1 MKGDPLIK
9 SVMTPFPY
17 AVELGAPL
25 LEARRMMLEHHVRHL
40 PVTSAHR
47 PCGIIT
53 DRDIKL
59 LLGPE
64 LDYPDPRTLS
74 VEDAY
79 VADPYEVDVN
89 TPLSTVLLE
98 MAHRHIG
105 AVIVTGHG
113 RLAGIFTAT
122 DACRTFGEWLRER
135 YPPPGSG
142 TDVA

>member
-1 MKGDPLIK
+1 MKGEPLIK
-9 SVMTPFPY
+9 SAMTAFPY
-17 AVELGAPL
+17 SVEREAPL
-25 LEARRMMLEHHVRHL
+25 LDARRLMLEHHVHHL
-40 PVTSAHR
+40 PVTSNHVL
-47 PCGIIT
+47 CGIVT

-64 LDYPDPRTLS
+64 LDYPDPRKLT

-79 VADPYEVDVN
+79 VPDAYEVDLN
-89 TPLSTVLLE
+89 TPLSVVLLE
-98 MAHRHIG
+98 MARRHVG
-105 AVIVTGHG
+105 AAIVTGHG

>member
-17 AVELGAPL
+17 AVELEAPL
-25 LEARRMMLEHHVRHL
+25 LDARRMMLKHHVRHL

-47 PCGIIT
+47 LRGIIT

-64 LDYPDPRTLS
+64 LDYPDPRALS

-79 VADPYEVDVN
+79 IEDSYEVDVN

-105 AVIVTGHG
+105 AAIVTGHG
-113 RLAGIFTAT
+113 RLAGIFTTT
-122 DACRTFGEWLRER
+122 DACRTFGESLRER
-135 YPPPGSG
+135 FPPPGSG
-142 TDVA
+142 TDAA